1 MSFAVRTSMGAAGAR
16 EELERI
22 VAQIWPRWPH
32 TRILL
37 RADSGFCREVLMTWC
52 EANKLDYLFGLA
64 KN

>member
-1 MSFAVRTSMGAAGAR
+1 MGAAGAR

-32 TRILL
+32 TRILW